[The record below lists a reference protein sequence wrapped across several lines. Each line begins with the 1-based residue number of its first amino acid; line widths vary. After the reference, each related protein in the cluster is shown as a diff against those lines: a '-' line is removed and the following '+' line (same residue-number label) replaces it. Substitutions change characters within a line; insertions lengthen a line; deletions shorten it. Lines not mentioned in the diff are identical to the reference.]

1 MARKLF
7 SQGQGK
13 RETIEKIKSDN
24 FRGPFTGP
32 SIKVSGSTAGPFREL
47 CDHNLR

>member
-32 SIKVSGSTAGPFREL
+32 LSMSLDVLLAHFVDFVITI
-47 CDHNLR
+47 